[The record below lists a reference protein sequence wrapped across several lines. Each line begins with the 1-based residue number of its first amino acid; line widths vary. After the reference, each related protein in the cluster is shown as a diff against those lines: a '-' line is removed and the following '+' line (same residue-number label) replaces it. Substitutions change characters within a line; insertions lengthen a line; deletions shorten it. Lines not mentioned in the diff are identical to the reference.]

1 MKIVLHVSFCFILLF
16 FNMSYAKQCV
26 RNNQEEYDYDSR
38 SEELNLPVTYIFKII
53 VWWRMSRL
61 PYV

>member
-53 VWWRMSRL
+53 V
-61 PYV
+61 